1 MAVVYIL
8 FSAKLNKHY
17 IGSCDNLSDR
27 ISKHKDKFYINSYT
41 SKTED
46 WILCLTIEKND
57 PTKLD
62 YGIFN
67 LPQINNNNIENKN
80 NIENSKKL
88 SQDEKDLKLLES

>member
-46 WILCLTIEKND
+46 WILCLTIE
-57 PTKLD
+57 
-62 YGIFN
+62 N
-67 LPQINNNNIENKN
+67 LEYEQARKIEAHIKQMKSKVYIENLNKYPEI
-80 NIENSKKL
+80 IERLK
-88 SQDEKDLKLLES
+88 EKYK

>member
-46 WILCLTIEKND
+46 WILCLTIE
-57 PTKLD
+57 
-62 YGIFN
+62 N
-67 LPQINNNNIENKN
+67 LEY
-80 NIENSKKL
+80 
-88 SQDEKDLKLLES
+88 

>member
-46 WILCLTIEKND
+46 WILCLTIE
-57 PTKLD
+57 
-62 YGIFN
+62 N
-67 LPQINNNNIENKN
+67 LEYEQARKIEAHIKQMKSKIYIENM
-80 NIENSKKL
+80 KL
-88 SQDEKDLKLLES
+88 YPEIVNRLIDKYK